1 MLPYSAIL
9 APPTIRSP
17 AQNHVEFTVL
27 VQSSPCVSSLRKTS
41 FHVDWL
47 LPLWR
52 ADLSLSALA
61 WRHGCDRGVSQ
72 VAAVN
77 ANRTLSRIEDL
88 AAYAPPR
95 RIMRYAVNRR
105 VDADIESLPG
115 WYQRSVAACNF
126 VHVAASVVVKTIKR
140 TKRPYVERQG
150 KRAGRSSPLRT
161 TSTSSSTTTAWC
173 RSLDV
178 SGRR

>member
-1 MLPYSAIL
+1 
-9 APPTIRSP
+9 
-17 AQNHVEFTVL
+17 
-27 VQSSPCVSSLRKTS
+27 
-41 FHVDWL
+41 
-47 LPLWR
+47 
-52 ADLSLSALA
+52 
-61 WRHGCDRGVSQ
+61 
-72 VAAVN
+72 
-77 ANRTLSRIEDL
+77 
-88 AAYAPPR
+88 
-95 RIMRYAVNRR
+95 
-105 VDADIESLPG
+105 
-115 WYQRSVAACNF
+115 